1 MPDQPTDSPLELPLE
16 LAVDR
21 YQAAIETVRSAA
33 AEVSTEQVQE
43 ILLARQ
49 RVQTAL
55 DSKFRWNLKRWL
67 RSLRS
72 RLRKP
77 GWRDRSRRQWLRSI
91 RNLDAQVRQLV
102 EPDGWQIL
110 LLQPKDRQN
119 WLQQFSPPDWRDR
132 FDWIWQ
138 ALSLSFLTLSV
149 SLLTPLA
156 ARFWEGGPDRGVVA
170 IIFPSVVAL
179 MTGSGALTTKGRHVM
194 EKIMESLALPKQW
207 WDEAICLLAGLLLL
221 SVICTW
227 SFLPQISMY
236 YVQQGDS
243 ANAAQ
248 QRTIATR
255 RYDRAIKLDPN
266 NGEAHYKLA
275 TLYRDSPPRLSEA
288 TALYELAVQNP
299 ALKPEYGLESYNTLI
314 GFSIRKRE
322 FEQAEVWL
330 RSCQTQLSLPT
341 RQQCAIEDLAQGY
354 LKAEKYTDASA
365 LLLGDRQLN
374 GSFQQYGP
382 ARQYRLLTQ
391 LGQAF
396 LVQKLPAAAE
406 DTLRQATAVK
416 TNQAPAHCLL
426 AQTLEQRNEQKLANS
441 EWELCIAYT
450 RLENPDEAIW
460 FNRARQRLAA
470 QGGK

>member
-1 MPDQPTDSPLELPLE
+1 MPDQPPDQPLELPLE
-16 LAVDR
+16 LAVDL
-21 YQAAIETVRSAA
+21 YQSALESVRGAA
-33 AEVSTEQVQE
+33 AEVSTEQIQE

-49 RVQTAL
+49 RVQAAL
-55 DSKFRWNLKRWL
+55 NSKFRWSLKKWL

-77 GWRDRSRRQWLRSI
+77 WWRDRSRRQWLLPIRS
-91 RNLDAQVRQLV
+91 LDEQVKQLI
-102 EPDGWQIL
+102 PADGWQIL
-110 LLQPKDRQN
+110 LLQPGDRRD
-119 WLQQFSPPDWRDR
+119 WLQRFNPPAWIDR
-132 FDWIWQ
+132 FDWMWQ
-138 ALSLSFLTLSV
+138 ALSLSFLTISV
-149 SLLTPLA
+149 SLLTPLV

-170 IIFPSVVAL
+170 VIFPSVVAL

-194 EKIMESLALPKQW
+194 EKIVESLALPKKW

-227 SFLPQISMY
+227 IFLPQISMY
-236 YVQQGDS
+236 YVQQGDG
-243 ANAAQ
+243 ANAAH
-248 QRTIATR
+248 QRTTAIR
-255 RYDRAIKLDPN
+255 RYDRATKLDPN

-275 TLYRDSPPRLSEA
+275 TLYRDSPPRLTEA

-299 ALKPEYGLESYNTLI
+299 TLKPEYGLDAYNTLM

-322 FEQAEVWL
+322 FDQAETWL
-330 RSCQTQLSLPT
+330 RSCQTQLALPT
-341 RQQCAIEDLAQGY
+341 RQQCAVEDLAQAY

-374 GSFQQYGP
+374 GGFQQYG
-382 ARQYRLLTQ
+382 ADRHYRLLTQ

-396 LVQKLPAAAE
+396 LAQKLPAAAE
-406 DTLRQATAVK
+406 DTLHQATALRN
-416 TNQAPAHCLL
+416 NQAPAHCLL
-426 AQTLEQRNEQKLANS
+426 AQTLEQRNEQKLANL

-470 QGGK
+470 QGVK